1 MTLVAPRP
9 TANLPHTPYFLAKS
23 LSPFVEPVCAPESDR
38 RELADLR
45 ELALPPPP
53 PPPPRERM
61 GALRRSRRLKRLG
74 AAAEGG
80 GDGEDWSWSERVLVR
95 SSEA

>member
-53 PPPPRERM
+53 PPPRERM

>member
-9 TANLPHTPYFLAKS
+9 TANLPHTPYLRAKS
-23 LSPFVEPVCAPESDR
+23 LSPCAAPVFAPESER
-38 RELADLR
+38 RELADFR
-45 ELALPPPP
+45 ELALPPPAA
-53 PPPPRERM
+53 PRERM

-74 AAAEGG
+74 LAAEGG
-80 GDGEDWSWSERVLVR
+80 GEGEDWSERVLVK

>member
-53 PPPPRERM
+53 PPRERM

-80 GDGEDWSWSERVLVR
+80 GDGEDWSWSERVLVK